1 MRSISK
7 KFIRLR
13 AENPECKPGDECE
26 QLALRRSA
34 FGRKLPTADP
44 PKQGVGGMSPF
55 LLEGG
60 PAGAKRRRV
69 VSGTTPVKAW
79 GSICTGLLFIL
90 IPFTPPF
97 LTLKFLFVAERA
109 GFICFAQNQIPS
121 PKELTATPEHKSVLF
136 QGEINAN
143 NINIRSDSTV
153 GSKIICIA
161 NKGEPVEV
169 IRESYGWYKI
179 RLPKTA
185 PSFIK
190 KNLVGL
196 VDEKTAKVIKDNV
209 NIRLRPDE
217 SSPILGK
224 ADKNEVINILEEREE
239 WYKIEPLNN
248 SFGWVNKKFVDKE
261 VKLAQEISAST
272 KGGCASG
279 AKGGSAF
286 GGKKENKIMDEKVS
300 QDESVTIEGII
311 KPYGKV
317 IKRIAT
323 HKLITADNNVF
334 LLKGN
339 KGSLDSLNYHK
350 VKVTGKLINPKD
362 KKHTIIEIQ
371 RIEVSD

>member
-7 KFIRLR
+7 KI
-13 AENPECKPGDECE
+13 
-26 QLALRRSA
+26 A
-34 FGRKLPTADP
+34 FGDNLKVRFS
-44 PKQGVGGMSPF
+44 VVRPF
-55 LLEGG
+55 LKGWESL
-60 PAGAKRRRV
+60 PFRV
-69 VSGTTPVKAW
+69 RKVLYTFLHHKIF
-79 GSICTGLLFIL
+79 ICTGLLFIL
-90 IPFTPPF
+90 IPF
-97 LTLKFLFVAERA
+97 
-109 GFICFAQNQIPS
+109 ICFAQNQVPS
-121 PKELTATPEHKSVLF
+121 PQELAATPKHKAVLF

-143 NINIRSDSTV
+143 NINIRSDSRV

-161 NKGEPVEV
+161 NNGEPVEV
-169 IRESYGWYKI
+169 IKESYGWYKI

-224 ADKNEVINILEEREE
+224 ADKNEVINIVEEKGE

-248 SFGWVNKKFVDKE
+248 SFGWVNKKFVDKADTINKRE
-261 VKLAQEISAST
+261 EDKLAQEI
-272 KGGCASG
+272 
-279 AKGGSAF
+279 
-286 GGKKENKIMDEKVS
+286 KKENKIMDEKVS

-311 KPYGKV
+311 NPYGKV

-362 KKHTIIEIQ
+362 RKHTIIEIQ
-371 RIEVSD
+371 KIEVSD

>member
-1 MRSISK
+1 MCSISK
-7 KFIRLR
+7 KI
-13 AENPECKPGDECE
+13 
-26 QLALRRSA
+26 
-34 FGRKLPTADP
+34 
-44 PKQGVGGMSPF
+44 
-55 LLEGG
+55 
-60 PAGAKRRRV
+60 AKIF
-69 VSGTTPVKAW
+69 
-79 GSICTGLLFIL
+79 ICTGLLFIL
-90 IPFTPPF
+90 IPF
-97 LTLKFLFVAERA
+97 
-109 GFICFAQNQIPS
+109 ICFAQNRDSS
-121 PKELTATPEHKSVLF
+121 PALF

-143 NINIRSDSTV
+143 NINIRSDSRV

-161 NKGEPVEV
+161 NNGEPVEV
-169 IRESYGWYKI
+169 IKESYGWYKI

-196 VDEKTAKVIKDNV
+196 VDKKTAKVIKDNV

-224 ADKNEVINILEEREE
+224 ADKNEVINIVEERGE

-248 SFGWVNKKFVDKE
+248 SFGWVNKKFVDKADTINKREE
-261 VKLAQEISAST
+261 VKLAQEI
-272 KGGCASG
+272 
-279 AKGGSAF
+279 
-286 GGKKENKIMDEKVS
+286 KKENKIMDEKVS

-371 RIEVSD
+371 KIEVSD

>member
-1 MRSISK
+1 MRSINK
-7 KFIRLR
+7 KI
-13 AENPECKPGDECE
+13 
-26 QLALRRSA
+26 A
-34 FGRKLPTADP
+34 FGDNLKVQFLVIRKVLYT
-44 PKQGVGGMSPF
+44 F
-55 LLEGG
+55 LHH
-60 PAGAKRRRV
+60 KIF
-69 VSGTTPVKAW
+69 
-79 GSICTGLLFIL
+79 ICTGLLFIL
-90 IPFTPPF
+90 IP
-97 LTLKFLFVAERA
+97 
-109 GFICFAQNQIPS
+109 FICFAQNQIPS
-121 PKELTATPEHKSVLF
+121 PKELTATPKHKAVLF

-143 NINIRSDSTV
+143 NINIRSDSRV
-153 GSKIICIA
+153 GSKIICIT
-161 NKGEPVEV
+161 NNGEPVEV
-169 IRESYGWYKI
+169 IKESYGWYKI

-209 NIRLRPDE
+209 NIRLNPSE

-224 ADKNEVINILEEREE
+224 ADKNEVINIVEERGE

-248 SFGWVNKKFVDKE
+248 SFGWVNKKFVDKADTINKREE
-261 VKLAQEISAST
+261 VKLAQEISA
-272 KGGCASG
+272 KGGPASG
-279 AKGGSAF
+279 W
-286 GGKKENKIMDEKVS
+286 KKENKIMNEKVS

-371 RIEVSD
+371 KIEVSD

>member
-7 KFIRLR
+7 KIAHHKIF
-13 AENPECKPGDECE
+13 
-26 QLALRRSA
+26 
-34 FGRKLPTADP
+34 
-44 PKQGVGGMSPF
+44 
-55 LLEGG
+55 
-60 PAGAKRRRV
+60 
-69 VSGTTPVKAW
+69 
-79 GSICTGLLFIL
+79 ICTGLLFIL
-90 IPFTPPF
+90 IPF
-97 LTLKFLFVAERA
+97 
-109 GFICFAQNQIPS
+109 ICFAQNRIPS
-121 PKELTATPEHKSVLF
+121 PKELTATPKHKAVLF

-143 NINIRSDSTV
+143 NINIRSDSRV

-161 NKGEPVEV
+161 NNGEPVEV
-169 IRESYGWYKI
+169 IKESYGWYKI

-209 NIRLRPDE
+209 NIRLGPDE

-224 ADKNEVINILEEREE
+224 ADKNEVINIVEERGE

-248 SFGWVNKKFVDKE
+248 SFGWVNKKFVDKADTINKREE
-261 VKLAQEISAST
+261 VKLAQEISA
-272 KGGCASG
+272 KGGPASG
-279 AKGGSAF
+279 W
-286 GGKKENKIMDEKVS
+286 KKENKIMDEKVS

-323 HKLITADNNVF
+323 HKLITADNTVF

-371 RIEVSD
+371 KIEVSD